1 MQAVKFANLSR
12 EYHLLGG
19 MRIPFSSVNMHR
31 RVQQND
37 VMQQPRNKFSS
48 LGLSPKQFAQGWRRR
63 EENTSNVFRNQT
75 KISPL
80 MNTRFKYLPTD

>member
-19 MRIPFSSVNMHR
+19 MRIPFSSVNMHT
-31 RVQQND
+31 RVQQNE
-37 VMQQPRNKFSS
+37 VMQQPRNK
-48 LGLSPKQFAQGWRRR
+48 LPILEVVPKQFAQGWRRR

-80 MNTRFKYLPTD
+80 MNTRFRYLPTD

>member
-31 RVQQND
+31 RVQQNE
-37 VMQQPRNKFSS
+37 VMQQPRNK
-48 LGLSPKQFAQGWRRR
+48 LPILEVVPKQFAQGWRRR
-63 EENTSNVFRNQT
+63 EENTFNVCRNQT
-75 KISPL
+75 RIAPL
-80 MNTRFKYLPTD
+80 MNTRFRYLPTD

>member
-1 MQAVKFANLSR
+1 MQGVKFANLYR

-31 RVQQND
+31 RVQQNE
-37 VMQQPRNKFSS
+37 VMQQPGNKFSY
-48 LGLSPKQFAQGWRRR
+48 LGVVPKQFAQGWRRI
-63 EENTSNVFRNQT
+63 EENTFHVVRNQT
-75 KISPL
+75 RIYPL